1 MEVFKNTEGK
11 LKILSRI
18 QNNSCL
24 PAKAPIFQLKLY
36 TTRNRLKTQENTLK
50 RVENK
55 LGSHLME
62 NFSEG
67 PIGGQKCQTAQI
79 SQHKQGFNLLS
90 TKNSN

>member
-1 MEVFKNTEGK
+1 
-11 LKILSRI
+11 
-18 QNNSCL
+18 
-24 PAKAPIFQLKLY
+24 
-36 TTRNRLKTQENTLK
+36 
-50 RVENK
+50 
-55 LGSHLME
+55 ME